1 MAYDIGPRIT
11 IKGEKEF
18 NSQIKSINESLKVYG
33 SELKAV
39 SSEFENNAKSQ
50 DALIAKNKILEKQY
64 DTQKQKLNLYEEQLK
79 KRTKLLNEQEQELSK
94 LTQEYGENSK
104 EVLKAQN
111 AYRATESNIS
121 KLKTSINETT
131 AFTNKLSNEINQN
144 NRYLTEMQSGTRDAA
159 TGLKKLG
166 DEANDAQKDIAD
178 VGDTVKGAFATTELA
193 DAAGNL
199 ADNMKAVVEESKEHL
214 KIMGALETS
223 SERAGYSAEQTAET
237 YKLLYGVLNDDQTAA
252 TTTANLQALGLEQE
266 DLIRITNGAIG
277 AWARYGDSIPID
289 GLAESINETVK
300 VGTVTGTFADV
311 LNWAGTSEDEF
322 NKKLEKANTT
332 SERANIVLQELASQG
347 LIESANAFRE
357 NNSALVES
365 NEVQAEYQNSL
376 SELGENLMPIITD
389 ITEAITFLIDGF
401 NNLPGPVQTIITVI
415 AGFIAVLA
423 MLSPVLFSISTL
435 MSTLG
440 ITAAVANIGMLPII
454 GTIFGII
461 AAVTAVIL
469 IFQNWDNIVKW
480 FSKNFEAFKK
490 WIGETVNSIGEWFG
504 NMGSKIGG
512 AFSDLWKT
520 ISNFFSGLFE
530 SAVEWGSDMI
540 DGFVKGI
547 KKAVGKVTDAVKGV
561 ADTITSWLHF
571 SRPDVGPLREYEK
584 WMPDMMDGLSRGIK
598 NNRWKVEDEIA
609 ILAENMRLNPDVQ
622 QTAYTRYE
630 GSTIINLI
638 TNLDGKVIAKSTE
651 KIYGNRQRSRQLSR
665 GY

>member
-18 NSQIKSINESLKVYG
+18 NSQIKSINENLKVYG

-50 DALIAKNKILEKQY
+50 EALIAKNKILEKQY

-79 KRTKLLNEQEQELSK
+79 KQTKLLNEQEQELSK

-104 EVLKAQN
+104 EVSKAQN

-144 NRYLTEMQSGTRDAA
+144 NRYLDEMQAGTRDAA
-159 TGLKKLG
+159 TGLEKLG
-166 DEANDAQKDIAD
+166 NEAKDAQKDIAD

-223 SERAGYSAEQTAET
+223 SERAGYSAEET
-237 YKLLYGVLNDDQTAA
+237 LEVYKLLYGVLNEDQTAA

-266 DLIRITNGAIG
+266 NLIRITNGAIG

-357 NNSALVES
+357 NNNALVES
-365 NEVQAEYQNSL
+365 NEVQSEYQNSL

-401 NNLPGPVQTIITVI
+401 NNLPGPAQAIITVI
-415 AGFIAVLA
+415 IGFIAVLA

-435 MSTLG
+435 MSTVGASALF
-440 ITAAVANIGMLPII
+440 ANVSMLPLIA
-454 GTIFGII
+454 TILSVG
-461 AAVTAVIL
+461 AVLTALIL
-469 IFQNWDNIVKW
+469 IFQNWEDIVNWFSNTWDNIK
-480 FSKNFEAFKK
+480 
-490 WIGETVNSIGEWFG
+490 
-504 NMGSKIGG
+504 G
-512 AFSDLWKT
+512 AFLDFGEQISD
-520 ISNFFSGLFE
+520 FFSGLIE

-584 WMPDMMDGLSRGIK
+584 WMPDMMEGLSRGIK

-609 ILAENMRLNPDVQ
+609 ILAENMQLRPDIQ
-622 QTAYTRYE
+622 QSAYAMYE
-630 GSTIINLI
+630 GTIILNSI

>member
-18 NSQIKSINESLKVYG
+18 NSQIKSINENLKVYG

-79 KRTKLLNEQEQELSK
+79 KQTKLLNEQEQELSK

-104 EVLKAQN
+104 EVSKAQN

-144 NRYLTEMQSGTRDAA
+144 NRYLDEMQAGTRDAA
-159 TGLKKLG
+159 TGLEKLG
-166 DEANDAQKDIAD
+166 NEAKDAQKDIAD

-199 ADNMKAVVEESKEHL
+199 ADNMKDVVEESKEHL

-223 SERAGYSAEQTAET
+223 SERAGYSAEQTLEV

-266 DLIRITNGAIG
+266 NLIRITNGAIG

-365 NEVQAEYQNSL
+365 NEVQSEYQNSL

-401 NNLPGPVQTIITVI
+401 NNLPGPAQAIITVI
-415 AGFIAVLA
+415 IGFIAVLA

-435 MSTLG
+435 MSTVGASALF
-440 ITAAVANIGMLPII
+440 ANVSMLPLIA
-454 GTIFGII
+454 TILSVG
-461 AAVTAVIL
+461 AVLTALIL
-469 IFQNWDNIVKW
+469 IFQNWEDIVNW
-480 FSKNFEAFKK
+480 FSNTWENIK
-490 WIGETVNSIGEWFG
+490 
-504 NMGSKIGG
+504 G
-512 AFSDLWKT
+512 AFLDFGEQISD
-520 ISNFFSGLFE
+520 FFSGLIE

-547 KKAVGKVTDAVKGV
+547 KKTVGKVVDAVKGV

-609 ILAENMRLNPDVQ
+609 ILAENMRLNPDIQ

-630 GSTIINLI
+630 GSTTINLV

>member
-18 NSQIKSINESLKVYG
+18 NSQIKSINENLKVYG

-79 KRTKLLNEQEQELSK
+79 KQTKLLNEQEQELSK

-104 EVLKAQN
+104 EVSKAQN

-144 NRYLTEMQSGTRDAA
+144 NRYLDEMQAGTRDAA
-159 TGLKKLG
+159 TGLEKLG
-166 DEANDAQKDIAD
+166 NEAKDAQKDIAD

-199 ADNMKAVVEESKEHL
+199 ADNMKDVVEESKEHL

-223 SERAGYSAEQTAET
+223 SERAGYSAEQTLEV

-266 DLIRITNGAIG
+266 NLIRITNGAIG

-401 NNLPGPVQTIITVI
+401 NNLPGPAQAIITVI
-415 AGFIAVLA
+415 IGFIAVLA

-435 MSTLG
+435 MSTVGASALF
-440 ITAAVANIGMLPII
+440 ANVSMLPLIA
-454 GTIFGII
+454 TILSVG
-461 AAVTAVIL
+461 AVLTALIL
-469 IFQNWDNIVKW
+469 IFQNWEDIVNWFSNTWDNIK
-480 FSKNFEAFKK
+480 
-490 WIGETVNSIGEWFG
+490 
-504 NMGSKIGG
+504 G
-512 AFSDLWKT
+512 AFLDFGEQISD
-520 ISNFFSGLFE
+520 FFSGLIE

-609 ILAENMRLNPDVQ
+609 ILAENMQLRPDIQ
-622 QTAYTRYE
+622 QSAYAMYE
-630 GSTIINLI
+630 GTIILNSI
-638 TNLDGKVIAKSTE
+638 TNLDGKVIAKNTE
-651 KIYGNRQRSRQLSR
+651 KIVGNRQKSKQLAR

>member
-18 NSQIKSINESLKVYG
+18 NSQIKSINENLKVYG

-79 KRTKLLNEQEQELSK
+79 KQTKLLNEQEQELSK

-104 EVLKAQN
+104 EVSKAQN

-144 NRYLTEMQSGTRDAA
+144 NRYLDEMQAGTRDAA
-159 TGLKKLG
+159 TGLEKLG
-166 DEANDAQKDIAD
+166 NEAKDAQKDIAD

-237 YKLLYGVLNDDQTAA
+237 YKILYGVLNDNQTAA

-266 DLIRITNGAIG
+266 NLIRITNGAIG

-401 NNLPGPVQTIITVI
+401 NNLPGPAQAIITVI
-415 AGFIAVLA
+415 IGFIAVLA

-435 MSTLG
+435 MSTVGASALF
-440 ITAAVANIGMLPII
+440 ANVSMLPLIA
-454 GTIFGII
+454 TILSVG
-461 AAVTAVIL
+461 AVLTALIL
-469 IFQNWDNIVKW
+469 IFQNWEDIVNWFSNTWDNIK
-480 FSKNFEAFKK
+480 
-490 WIGETVNSIGEWFG
+490 
-504 NMGSKIGG
+504 G
-512 AFSDLWKT
+512 AFLDFGEQISD
-520 ISNFFSGLFE
+520 FFSGLIE

-609 ILAENMRLNPDVQ
+609 ILAENMQLRPDIQ
-622 QTAYTRYE
+622 QSAYAMYE
-630 GSTIINLI
+630 GTIILNSI
-638 TNLDGKVIAKSTE
+638 TNLDGKVIAKNTE
-651 KIYGNRQRSRQLSR
+651 KIVGNRQKSKQLAR